1 MRLTN
6 NLTNDTLIDV
16 YKTKGF
22 DVDQINVI
30 SEGLR
35 QHVDAMIYAHKHLTY
50 SQMRALKDGLL
61 LGFDMQPFAQANLS
75 YTQIRNEIE
84 NMIFSGKCTLPV
96 HEINAYLNYLSE
108 IGEY

>member
-1 MRLTN
+1 MKLTN
-6 NLTNDTLIDV
+6 NLTNETLINT
-16 YKTKGF
+16 YKAQGF
-22 DVDQINVI
+22 DVDQIEVI

-35 QHVDAMIYAHKHLTY
+35 QNVDVVVYAHKHLAY

-61 LGFDMQPFAQANLS
+61 LGFDMRPFAQANLS

-84 NMIFSGKCTLPV
+84 TMIFSGKCTLPV

-108 IGEY
+108 IGEF

>member
-1 MRLTN
+1 MKLTN
-6 NLTNDTLIDV
+6 NLTNETLIDV
-16 YKTKGF
+16 YKAQGF

-35 QHVDAMIYAHKHLTY
+35 QNVDVVIYAHKHLTY

-75 YTQIRNEIE
+75 YKQIRNEIE
-84 NMIFSGKCTLPV
+84 DMIFSGKCTLPV
-96 HEINAYLNYLSE
+96 HEINAYLNYLST
-108 IGEY
+108 IGEF

>member
-1 MRLTN
+1 MKLTN
-6 NLTNDTLIDV
+6 NLTNETLLDA
-16 YKTKGF
+16 YEAQGF
-22 DVDQINVI
+22 DIDQINVI

-35 QHVDAMIYAHKHLTY
+35 QNVDVTVFTHKHFTY

-75 YTQIRNEIE
+75 YEQIRNEIE
-84 NMIFSGKCTLPV
+84 DMIFSGKCTLPI

-108 IGEY
+108 IGEF

>member
-1 MRLTN
+1 MKLTN
-6 NLTNDTLIDV
+6 NLTNGTLIDA
-16 YKTKGF
+16 YKVQDF
-22 DVDQINVI
+22 DVDQIEVI

-35 QHVDAMIYAHKHLTY
+35 QNVDVMIYAHKHLTY

>member
-1 MRLTN
+1 MKLTN
-6 NLTNDTLIDV
+6 NLTNETLIDA
-16 YKTKGF
+16 YKVQGF
-22 DVDQINVI
+22 DVDQIEVI

-35 QHVDAMIYAHKHLTY
+35 QNVDVTVYARKHFTY
-50 SQMRALKDGLL
+50 KQMRALKDGLL

-84 NMIFSGKCTLPV
+84 DMIFSGKCTLPV
-96 HEINAYLNYLSE
+96 HEINKYLNYLSE